1 MTQKVKYSNYS
12 IIVTAAILILF
23 VVGIIALKDNK
34 EAQMLF
40 CIILGLTTMAGLY
53 YCPQSVEVNKSGITP
68 HRLMSNPKRFPTDD
82 IVSIDTFYPSAGGL
96 KLCGSGGF
104 FGYYGYFHDI
114 MIGTYFG
121 YYGSRGHC
129 FLIKLKNSK
138 QYVIGCE
145 DPVVLVD
152 YYKKLHS

>member
-34 EAQMLF
+34 EAQML
-40 CIILGLTTMAGLY
+40 
-53 YCPQSVEVNKSGITP
+53 
-68 HRLMSNPKRFPTDD
+68 
-82 IVSIDTFYPSAGGL
+82 
-96 KLCGSGGF
+96 
-104 FGYYGYFHDI
+104 
-114 MIGTYFG
+114 
-121 YYGSRGHC
+121 YGSRGHC

-145 DPVVLVD
+145 DPAALVD
-152 YYKKLHS
+152 YYKKLHP